1 MGGKIGN
8 NVLGILVA
16 LVLYV
21 FVSGYYLHE
30 RQKINPLLQ
39 RNCKVPARCYARG
52 QKIPK
57 TIYRLVE
64 FAAKDTSYSGN
75 VRKRTLLYNPGY
87 AQKMVTMEEAEALF
101 VRNFPRRMVD
111 AYRRVNP
118 VYEQCKRDILCYAM
132 MYVHG
137 GVFLENDCWASE
149 LCKLIEPDDSLVLS
163 SRAFPISVG
172 IMKNVPLTG
181 DFQRWWLVVA
191 EKHPFLL
198 QLLNAIMYKIEN
210 LNPMLFPTGRE
221 GGMHLTGGD
230 IFTVVLK
237 RMEEEG
243 MTEFRIVC
251 PNGNGLVH
259 RNTGLWYP
267 YKYPSTTEIIVLPKK
282 VDEKIVGNMTPAPSQ
297 T

>member
-1 MGGKIGN
+1 MSGKIGN
-8 NVLGILVA
+8 IVMGILLA

-30 RQKINPLLQ
+30 RQKFNPLLQ
-39 RNCKVPARCYARG
+39 RNCKVPARCYVRE
-52 QKIPK
+52 QTIPA
-57 TIYRLVE
+57 TIYRLVNSDT
-64 FAAKDTSYSGN
+64 KDFGN
-75 VRKRTLLYNPGY
+75 VQKRTLRHNPGY
-87 AQKMVTMEEAEALF
+87 TQKKVTMKEAEALF
-101 VRNFPRRMVD
+101 VQHFPKRMVD

-149 LCKLIEPDDSLVLS
+149 LCKLIEPGDTLVLS
-163 SRAFPISVG
+163 PWVFPISVG
-172 IMKNVPLTG
+172 FMKNVPLTG
-181 DFQRWWLVVA
+181 DFQRWWMVVSK
-191 EKHPFLL
+191 KHPFLGH
-198 QLLNAIMYKIEN
+198 LLNAIMYKIEN

-230 IFTVVLK
+230 IFTVVLN
-237 RMEEEG
+237 RMEKEG

-251 PNGNGLVH
+251 PNGNGLLH
-259 RNTGLWYP
+259 RNTGLWGP
-267 YKYPSTTEIIVLPKK
+267 YNYPSTTEVIVLPKK
-282 VDEKIVGNMTPAPSQ
+282 VEETVQGIMTPA